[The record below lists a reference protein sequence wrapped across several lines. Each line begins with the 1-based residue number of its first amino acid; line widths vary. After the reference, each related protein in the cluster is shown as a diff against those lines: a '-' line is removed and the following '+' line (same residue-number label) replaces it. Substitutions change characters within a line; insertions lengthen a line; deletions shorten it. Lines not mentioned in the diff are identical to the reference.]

1 MKIKTSITLS
11 EEILQEVD
19 KLSAQYGN
27 RSMLIEQ
34 AVREFLAARARRV
47 RDRHDIQILN
57 RRADALNR
65 EAEDVLSYQVDPCSW
80 ENSIITNPVIQ
91 A

>member
-27 RSMLIEQ
+27 RSILIEQ
-34 AVREFLAARARRV
+34 AVREFLAAGARRG
-47 RDRHDIQILN
+47 RDRRDTQILN

-65 EAEDVLSYQVDPCSW
+65 EAEDVLSYQVDL
-80 ENSIITNPVIQ
+80 
-91 A
+91 